1 VGEYHQIGIIASYL
15 FIIAQMF
22 LFRAFLWESG
32 NILRLLIKE
41 TRLSGKPPDTGSGK
55 PPDTGSGKPPD
66 TGSGKPPDTGSGKLP
81 DLDREKHSLQAQ
93 ENRSV
98 PDDNGYQEE
107 NSAKGRK

>member
-66 TGSGKPPDTGSGKLP
+66 TGSGKLP